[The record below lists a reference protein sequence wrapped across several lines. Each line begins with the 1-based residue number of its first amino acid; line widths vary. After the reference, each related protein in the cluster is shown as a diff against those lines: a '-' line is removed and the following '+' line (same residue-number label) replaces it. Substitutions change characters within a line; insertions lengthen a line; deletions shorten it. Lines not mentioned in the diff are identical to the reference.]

1 MKKKKKERRP
11 AARVCGPRRGVPLMM
26 TTNVEDA
33 VPATHPIRGV
43 WEVVSALDWSGYLS
57 RLRARGS
64 RAGRPALDP
73 RSLATLWVWAMSEG
87 IVSARALARRC
98 DTDFACRWALGGE
111 TVSHHTLSDFL
122 RQDCGTLDALLSQT
136 VGALHRSG
144 AASFDTLLVDGT
156 KVKARAGADSFENAE
171 ALEEMASRWLS
182 RIRGGLGETAKSRAA
197 RARAEREYAER
208 RAEAVKMVRKR
219 QADLRAK
226 QGPAAAARCSGKV
239 KASLSDAEA
248 RMMRHAD
255 GGKRPSVNVQVGT
268 CAQSGAVLYVAA
280 TDRGADRGLCAAAVR
295 GMENVCKVRPRRV
308 VADGGYAGLRDA
320 AAVRALGVDYLVP
333 PRQLA
338 QFPSRRACLGGAVR
352 AAERWWHELWAG
364 CGAAARRVRLRVE
377 RVIGSLKRRGM
388 RRIPVFGLLGAARW
402 ARWQAL
408 THNLML
414 LQGVRG

>member
-1 MKKKKKERRP
+1 MKKREQEQRP

-43 WEVVSALDWSGYLS
+43 WDVVSALDWSGYLS

-122 RQDCGTLDALLSQT
+122 RQDCGALDALLSQT

-182 RIRGGLGETAKSRAA
+182 RIRGGFGETAKSRAA

-226 QGPAAAARCSGKV
+226 QGPAAAERCSGKV

-280 TDRGADRGLCAAAVR
+280 TDRSGFVRAAVR
-295 GMENVCKVRPRRV
+295 GMENVCKVRPGGWWRTGVMRVCAMRR
-308 VADGGYAGLRDA
+308 
-320 AAVRALGVDYLVP
+320 LGVDYL
-333 PRQLA
+333 
-338 QFPSRRACLGGAVR
+338 FRRVSWRNFRVGGRVWAGR
-352 AAERWWHELWAG
+352 CERRRVGGMAWAG

-402 ARWQAL
+402 ARWHAL

-414 LQGVRG
+414 LLGVRG

>member
-1 MKKKKKERRP
+1 MKKREQEQRP

-43 WEVVSALDWSGYLS
+43 WDVVSALDWSGYLS

-156 KVKARAGADSFENAE
+156 KVKARGGGGQFRERGGAGGDGVALAFAYSRGFRRDGEVARGACAGGARVCGASGGSGEDGSQASRGFAREAGA
-171 ALEEMASRWLS
+171 
-182 RIRGGLGETAKSRAA
+182 GG
-197 RARAEREYAER
+197 
-208 RAEAVKMVRKR
+208 
-219 QADLRAK
+219 
-226 QGPAAAARCSGKV
+226 
-239 KASLSDAEA
+239 
-248 RMMRHAD
+248 
-255 GGKRPSVNVQVGT
+255 
-268 CAQSGAVLYVAA
+268 
-280 TDRGADRGLCAAAVR
+280 
-295 GMENVCKVRPRRV
+295 
-308 VADGGYAGLRDA
+308 
-320 AAVRALGVDYLVP
+320 
-333 PRQLA
+333 
-338 QFPSRRACLGGAVR
+338 GGA
-352 AAERWWHELWAG
+352 
-364 CGAAARRVRLRVE
+364 
-377 RVIGSLKRRGM
+377 
-388 RRIPVFGLLGAARW
+388 
-402 ARWQAL
+402 
-408 THNLML
+408 
-414 LQGVRG
+414 